1 MKCHRD
7 SYSWL
12 GSFTLFEI
20 RRCAIGQEIHVRTG
34 ELRDAQFLT
43 QFNINMARETE
54 GLELESHVVSS
65 GVKWLLNNPEYGYY
79 LVAETEGSVVG
90 SLMVTTEW
98 SDWRDG
104 IFWWI
109 QSVYVS
115 PSFRRRGIYRRL
127 YEHVKALTA
136 EQGNVC
142 GFRLYVER
150 DNIAAQKTY
159 MSLGMREK
167 NMKMFEEMVE

>member
-1 MKCHRD
+1 M
-7 SYSWL
+7 
-12 GSFTLFEI
+12 
-20 RRCAIGQEIHVRTG
+20 RTG
-34 ELRDAQFLT
+34 ELRDAEYLT
-43 QFNINMARETE
+43 QFNIDMARETE
-54 GLELESHVVSS
+54 GLELEYHVVSS
-65 GVKWLLNNPEYGYY
+65 GVTWLLNNPGYGYY
-79 LVAETEGSVVG
+79 LVAETEGSVAG
-90 SLMVTTEW
+90 SLMMTTEW

-104 IFWWI
+104 FFLWI